1 MSPFRIILLIAA
13 LISPAVA
20 NAGPANWQTAVA
32 RLVASHQSYPRS
44 AQIRG
49 EAGTAKV
56 RVAFAAT
63 GQISQVELIQ
73 SSGSAILD
81 REAQTMVTGLGRL
94 PAPPPGIT
102 SVIVPIVWRLN

>member
-1 MSPFRIILLIAA
+1 MSPFRTILIIAA
-13 LISPAVA
+13 FISPTVA
-20 NAGPANWQTAVA
+20 NAGPANWQTEVA
-32 RLVASHQSYPRS
+32 RMIASHQSYPRS

-49 EAGTAKV
+49 EQGTAKV

-81 REAQTMVTGLGRL
+81 REAQTMMNGMGRL
-94 PAPPPGIT
+94 PAPPSGVT
-102 SVIVPIVWRLN
+102 SVVVPIVWRLN